1 MVKQCLESGKIE
13 VLNLWNNCL
22 NIKRFNRYNKLQF
35 DIFTKNL
42 KKLNK
47 IY

>member
-13 VLNLWNNCL
+13 ILNLWNNGL

-35 DIFTKNL
+35 DIITKNVR
-42 KKLNK
+42 N
-47 IY
+47 IE